1 MTSAFFPIRLIL
13 EDFDYRLHRRPFG
26 QVHASRLLRPAGRH
40 QEAGSWAFSMLL
52 EYFFPKKRVGKP
64 EPEIHHV
71 IPSGNLTV
79 CY

>member
-13 EDFDYRLHRRPFG
+13 EILIIAFNRRPFG

-52 EYFFPKKRVGKP
+52 EYFFPQKKGGEARAWNP
-64 EPEIHHV
+64 PRDT
-71 IPSGNLTV
+71 LW
-79 CY
+79 